1 MAWHEYTI
9 GVAERIENGRRIRVT
24 IMYDPEPVSP
34 REWDNLGTMVCFHK
48 HYNLGDRL
56 GCKHSFETPSQF
68 LEFLEENEDKILVL
82 PLYLMDHSGLSISVD
97 DTMFRMVDSVG
108 WDWGQVGWIYV
119 TYEEIR
125 KEYGVR
131 RVTRKVLE
139 KVKRVLIAEVEEYNQ
154 YLQGD
159 VMGFVIEE
167 HHPTECWQTIDSC
180 FGFYDID
187 SLLWHVPENY
197 RDLVQE
203 AWDNRE

>member
-1 MAWHEYTI
+1 MAWDEYTI
-9 GVAERIENGRRIRVT
+9 GVAERIDGDRRIRCR
-24 IMYDPEPVSP
+24 IMVDPEPVSP

-56 GCKHSFETPSQF
+56 GRKHSFETPSQF

-108 WDWGQVGWIYV
+108 WDWDQVGWIYV
-119 TYEEIR
+119 TYEDIR
-125 KEYGVR
+125 KEYDVQNITGE
-131 RVTRKVLE
+131 VLD
-139 KVKRVLIAEVEEYNQ
+139 KAKKSLIAEVEEYNK
-154 YLQGD
+154 YLQGQ
-159 VMGFVIEE
+159 VMGFIIQE
-167 HHPTECWQTIDSC
+167 HHPVKCWETIDSC

-187 SLLWHVPENY
+187 SLLWHVPEKY
-197 RDLVQE
+197 RDLAQE